1 MQLKNAKSTKE
12 SSLKD
17 TGAMVC
23 VCGMST
29 VLSMGL
35 GANVLAKTRMVL
47 MGVKRTR
54 LTVLGALA
62 VEISAGDRTTYQIVY
77 VTKETERPILSRT
90 CLEQLGIALV
100 DVPVE
105 GDWGWCK

>member
-1 MQLKNAKSTKE
+1 MI
-12 SSLKD
+12 
-17 TGAMVC
+17 C

-35 GANVLAKTRMVL
+35 GANVLAKTRLVL

-62 VEISAGDRTTYQIVY
+62 VEILAGDRTTYQIVY
-77 VTKETERPILSRT
+77 VTKETKRLILSRT
-90 CLEQLGIALV
+90 CLELLGLV
-100 DVPVE
+100 LGGIP
-105 GDWGWCK
+105 